1 MAGNIINHSRF
12 ITFVDKLTA
21 ISGRFSAQRHLSAVR
36 DSFITLMPLIIS
48 ASFFI
53 LINNVILH
61 PQNGLVGWLGLTG
74 GWIDALREISL
85 RVYNG
90 SLNVLS
96 FMATVMIAY
105 RLAKDYGEDG
115 IIYVVLALGI
125 LITFFPLGVSVTSPS
140 GERFLAG
147 GLISSDQTSASGMFV
162 GIFVAIA
169 STEFFRFLGKQKW
182 LAITMPENV
191 PPAVSKSFSVM
202 VPIIIVYST
211 FSAIAW
217 GLEFFCA
224 KNIYQLVN
232 WLIQTPL
239 QNILQ
244 GLSGVNLL
252 AIVQNG
258 LWWLGIHG
266 TSIMYPVTET
276 TLMVAVQE
284 NSVAFAQNMPLPHI
298 VTKPFIDAF
307 GYMGG
312 GGQTAGLLIALL
324 IVAKRSEHR
333 AIGKLSSV
341 AAIFNINEPLIF
353 GLPIMFN
360 PILLIPFILTPVVC
374 LTIAWLATA
383 ADLISRTSV
392 LIPWTTPPIVSA
404 FLATSGDWRA
414 AALALVLL
422 IISTLIYLPFVIA
435 LDRRAGQPETPL

>member
-1 MAGNIINHSRF
+1 MTGNVISHPRF
-12 ITFVDKLTA
+12 IKLVDRMTEV
-21 ISGRFSAQRHLSAVR
+21 SGRFSSQRHLSAVR
-36 DSFITLMPLIIS
+36 DAFIALMPLIIA

-61 PQNGLVGWLGLTG
+61 PQNGLVGWLGLQG
-74 GWIDALREISL
+74 MWIDALREISL

-105 RLAKDYGEDG
+105 RLAKDYGEEG
-115 IIYVVLALGI
+115 IVYAVLALGI
-125 LITFFPLGVSVTSPS
+125 LLTLFPMGVLVTSPA
-140 GERFLAG
+140 GEKFVAN
-147 GLISSDQTSASGMFV
+147 GLIGSEQTGASGMFV
-162 GIFVAIA
+162 GILVAIT
-169 STEFFRFLGKQKW
+169 STEFFRFLQKQKW
-182 LAITMPENV
+182 LAIAMPDNV

-202 VPIIIVYST
+202 LPIIVV
-211 FSAIAW
+211 FSVFGGIGW
-217 GLEFFCA
+217 GLEFLCG

-244 GLSGVNLL
+244 GLGGVNLL
-252 AIVQNG
+252 VLVQNG

-266 TSIMYPVTET
+266 TSIMYPITET

-284 NSVAFAQNMPLPHI
+284 NSVAFAHNMPLPHI

-307 GYMGG
+307 SYMGG
-312 GGQTAGLLIALL
+312 GGQTIGLLIAILL
-324 IVAKRSEHR
+324 VAKRRDHR
-333 AIGKLSSV
+333 AIGKLSSI

-353 GLPIMFN
+353 GLPIIFN
-360 PILLIPFILTPVVC
+360 PIMLIPFILTPVVC
-374 LTIAWLATA
+374 VTIAWLATA

-392 LIPWTTPPIVSA
+392 LIPWTTPPVISA

-414 AALALVLL
+414 AVLAVVL
-422 IISTLIYLPFVIA
+422 IIISALIYLPFVLA
-435 LDRRAGQPETPL
+435 LDRRQAVTEAMQ